1 MFSLDVIQ
9 ALDERK
15 GGNGAREMYRN
26 FLALAGAKRFVSSL
40 QKATQSSAG
49 EASAAAVF
57 FCSKPNRGGPIYFF
71 AGIISASMV
80 MEISSPIIPGP
91 YVIPKSWRVI
101 LELALT
107 PTR

>member
-40 QKATQSSAG
+40 QKATESSAS
-49 EASAAAVF
+49 EASAARVF
-57 FCSKPNRGGPIYFF
+57 FVPSRIGAGPIYFF

-91 YVIPKSWRVI
+91 
-101 LELALT
+101 
-107 PTR
+107 